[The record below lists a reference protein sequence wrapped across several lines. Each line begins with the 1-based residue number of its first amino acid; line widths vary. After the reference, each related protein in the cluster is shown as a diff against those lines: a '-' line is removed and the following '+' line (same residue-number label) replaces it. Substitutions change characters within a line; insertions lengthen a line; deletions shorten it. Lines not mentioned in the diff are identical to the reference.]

1 MQKQERIK
9 YRSLLIVYQTVID
22 GGKVAINPI
31 YKARITVYIVNM
43 FIYRCESLY

>member
-9 YRSLLIVYQTVID
+9 YRLLLID

-31 YKARITVYIVNM
+31 YKTRITVYIVNT